1 MGKRGL
7 NERTTLSTMEAGLLF
22 IGSFILT
29 VTASAVLSRRIE
41 QLGKWLLL
49 SESLLGI
56 VAALAADA
64 PEISSSISALR
75 TGNHDLGLGIVL
87 GSNIFNL
94 AVLLGLSAL
103 VSGRI
108 RVDHRTLVLN
118 GGVAIGVMGLTMAQ
132 LYGTLTNLW
141 ALGLIA
147 AIMIPYVTA
156 TALSPT
162 TIRNGAKFLR
172 LGGVLG
178 LTIRDANLDAAKAE
192 DPRRPSYAD
201 LLDVL
206 PTLACIVLGSIGL
219 VRSAIVLGGVWKI
232 ATPVLGAIIL
242 AGLTGIPNAVTAIQL
257 ARRGRGSAVLSE
269 ALNSN
274 TLNLLAG
281 VSLPALFFSSASLS
295 PRSTLALWWLAG
307 MTLLALGLSFVRGG
321 LGRKAGALLVVVYA
335 AFVILIV
342 LT

>member
-1 MGKRGL
+1 
-7 NERTTLSTMEAGLLF
+7 
-22 IGSFILT
+22 

-56 VAALAADA
+56 IAALGADA

-75 TGNHDLGLGIVL
+75 SGNHDLGLGIVL

-103 VSGRI
+103 ISGKI
-108 RVDHRTLVLN
+108 RVDTRTLLLN
-118 GGVAIGVMGLTMAQ
+118 GGVAVGVLCLTTAQ
-132 LYGTLTNLW
+132 LYGVLSNLW

-162 TIRNGAKFLR
+162 SIRTGAEFLG

-178 LTIRDANLDAAKAE
+178 LTIQDANRDAAKAE
-192 DPRRPSYAD
+192 EPRRPSYAD
-201 LLDVL
+201 ILDVL
-206 PTLACIVLGSIGL
+206 PTLVAIVLGSVGL
-219 VRSAIVLGGVWKI
+219 VHSAVVLGGVWKI
-232 ATPVLGAIIL
+232 STPVVGTIIL
-242 AGLTGIPNAVTAIQL
+242 AGLTGIPNAVTAIHL

-269 ALNSN
+269 SLNSN
-274 TLNLLAG
+274 TLNLLVG
-281 VSLPALFFSSASLS
+281 ISLPALFFSSAPLNS
-295 PRSTLALWWLAG
+295 RSMLAVWWLAG
-307 MTLLALGLSFVRGG
+307 MTVLALGLSFGRGG
-321 LGRKAGALLVVVYA
+321 LGRKAGALLVIVYA
-335 AFVILIV
+335 AFVILV
-342 LT
+342 MLL